1 MITVVDLTLATT
13 GTLVA
18 GRTTRRLLRFV
29 KIQNKKIKRTTTT
42 KMIGMV
48 TPVLIDVT
56 LEDVVGVEDG
66 EEVEVAAKL
75 LNSNSH
81 QTIIIIYISG
91 VGSNFSMGGGL

>member
-13 GTLVA
+13 GTLVV

-42 KMIGMV
+42 KMIGMA

-81 QTIIIIYISG
+81 RTIIIYIS
-91 VGSNFSMGGGL
+91 VE